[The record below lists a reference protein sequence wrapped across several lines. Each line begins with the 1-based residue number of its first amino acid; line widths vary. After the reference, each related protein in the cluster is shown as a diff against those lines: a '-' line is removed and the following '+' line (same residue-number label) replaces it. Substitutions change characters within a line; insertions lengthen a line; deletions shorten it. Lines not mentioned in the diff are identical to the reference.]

1 MQRILSTKRL
11 ASHQKKW
18 LLNAGLSV
26 VEFDFIKIK
35 SLDFEIKNVEEFLIF
50 TSQNAVHQI
59 IKHPDF
65 HKLQFRQCF
74 CVGEKTAQLLQSN
87 QFSILEKTADANA
100 LAELIV
106 EKYQSHSF
114 TFFSGESRLDT
125 LPEMLHQNSIV
136 WNEISVYETVLNPE
150 KLNISADGI
159 LFFSP
164 SGVESFLQ
172 KNHLNDA
179 ECFCIGQTTA
189 KKLTDFTQKITIANQ
204 PTIENVLIQCINHFK
219 NNNLIKNSKNTI

>member
-1 MQRILSTKRL
+1 MQRILSTKIL
-11 ASHQKKW
+11 APHQKKW
-18 LLNAGLSV
+18 LLHAGLSV

-35 SLDFEIKNVEEFLIF
+35 SLDFEIKSVHEFLIF
-50 TSQNAVHQI
+50 TSQNAVNQI

-65 HKLQFRQCF
+65 HDLQSRKCF

-87 QFSILEKTADANA
+87 QFSILEKTNDAKTLAD
-100 LAELIV
+100 LIV
-106 EKYQSHSF
+106 EKYQSNSF

-125 LPEMLHQNSIV
+125 LPEMLHQNSVV
-136 WNEISVYETVLNPE
+136 WNEISVYETVLNSE
-150 KLNISADGI
+150 RLNISADGI

-172 KNHLNDA
+172 KNNLNDA

-189 KKLTDFTQKITIANQ
+189 KKLADFTQKITIANQ
-204 PTIENVLIQCINHFK
+204 PTIENVIIQAINYFK
-219 NNNLIKNSKNTI
+219 NDKPITQT